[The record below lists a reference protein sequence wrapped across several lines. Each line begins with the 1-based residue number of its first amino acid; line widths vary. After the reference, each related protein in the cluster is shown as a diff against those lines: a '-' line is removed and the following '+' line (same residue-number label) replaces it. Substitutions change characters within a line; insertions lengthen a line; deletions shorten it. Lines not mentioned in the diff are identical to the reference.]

1 MKKNNTGIE
10 EIKKHMEQRP
20 LEAEPR
26 SYADVVQTNLSS
38 IASEPLVSSYV
49 QTNKDVT
56 PIQIPINSISAAES
70 AKLAFQ
76 KLGEK
81 YNCTFDNKY
90 TK

>member
-10 EIKKHMEQRP
+10 ENKKYMEQRRS
-20 LEAEPR
+20 EAEPR
-26 SYADVVQTNLSS
+26 SCTDVVRTNVSS
-38 IASEPLVSSYV
+38 IVSEPLVSSYV
-49 QTNKDVT
+49 QKNKDVT

-76 KLGEK
+76 KLGKK

>member
-10 EIKKHMEQRP
+10 EIKKHMEQRR

-26 SYADVVQTNLSS
+26 SYADVVQTNVSS

-49 QTNKDVT
+49 QKNKDVS
-56 PIQIPINSISAAES
+56 PVKIPINSILAAES

>member
-10 EIKKHMEQRP
+10 EINKYMEQRP

-26 SYADVVQTNLSS
+26 SYADAVQTNLSS
-38 IASEPLVSSYV
+38 IASEPVVSSYV
-49 QTNKDVT
+49 QTNNDISA
-56 PIQIPINSISAAES
+56 IQINENFITAAES

-81 YNCTFDNKY
+81 YNCVFDNKY

>member
-10 EIKKHMEQRP
+10 EIKKYMEQRH
-20 LEAEPR
+20 LKAEPR
-26 SYADVVQTNLSS
+26 SYADDVQTNVSS

-49 QTNKDVT
+49 QTNIDVK

>member
-10 EIKKHMEQRP
+10 EIKKHMEQRR

-26 SYADVVQTNLSS
+26 SYDDVVQTNVSS

-56 PIQIPINSISAAES
+56 PIQIPKNSISATES